1 MKEGLVLRLKVAVD
15 VGGTFTDLV
24 AVNVETGELFKIKA
38 HSTPR
43 SPEKGFLEAVKTLLK
58 QVDDAS
64 VDLVVHVNTVGTN
77 LFRGQLGLRIPK
89 TVSVTTKGFRD
100 VLEIGRQNRPELY
113 NVFYKRPD
121 PIVPRERRFEV
132 SERVDSRGVV
142 LTPIDEKELE
152 KTAEAMREVGVES
165 VAVCFLNSYVNPVNE
180 QKAKQFFANILQT
193 PVFAS
198 YEVDP
203 EHREYE
209 RFSTTVVNA
218 ALAPVV
224 ARYLSAVTEGLR
236 EMKVNSPVYIM
247 SSAGGLVD
255 VEEAVSRPVAC
266 IESGPAAGVIGA
278 ARMAELTDFRKVI
291 SFDMGGTTAK
301 AGVVVDGLP
310 ATVPEIEVGGRV
322 HMGRVVKGSGYPVR
336 FPSIDLAEVSA
347 GGGTI
352 ITVDKSGSLSVG
364 PLSAGADPGPACYG
378 LGGTMPTVTDAN
390 LLLGRVE
397 HLLGGAMKLDKGLA
411 EKAMRKVAEQ
421 LRVSTVD
428 CAWSSLVLVNLQMAR
443 AIHIVTLE
451 RGLDPSE
458 FVLFAFGG
466 AGPMHAAELAEEIG
480 VSTVVIPPSPGLFS
494 SLGLLMTDMRYS
506 YVKGFVKILE
516 PGDETFIEEKFREL
530 ETTAYNS
537 LRNKID
543 LKQFHIIRSVDLRYY
558 GQGYEIEV
566 EVSKPF
572 SLRETVEKFEKLHT
586 SIYGYGHP
594 GEKIE
599 ATAVRVAFI
608 IPSGKTK
615 LAKPAVSQKPVAKGV
630 RKVFFRDGFHET
642 GVLTRE
648 ILGDGFE
655 AEGPLIVEEYDST
668 TVVPPG
674 WRLSVDETGIMVLRK

>member
-1 MKEGLVLRLKVAVD
+1 MEVLVVRLKVAVD

-24 AVNVETGELFKIKA
+24 AVNLETGELFKVKV

-43 SPEKGFLEAVKTLLK
+43 APEKGFLEAVKTLLK
-58 QVDDAS
+58 QVDDPS
-64 VDLVVHVNTVGTN
+64 VELVVHVNTVGTN
-77 LFRGQLGLRIPK
+77 LFRGQLGLRLPK
-89 TVSVTTKGFRD
+89 TALVTTKGFRD

-113 NVFYKRPD
+113 NIFYRRPD
-121 PIVPRERRFEV
+121 PVVPRERRFEV
-132 SERVDSRGVV
+132 LERVDSDGVV
-142 LTPIDEKELE
+142 LTPVDENELA
-152 KTAEAMREVGVES
+152 KVADVMREIGVES
-165 VAVCFLNSYVNPVNE
+165 LAVCFLNSYVNPVNE
-180 QKAKQFFANILQT
+180 QKAKQFLTKILPA

-198 YEVDP
+198 HEVDP

-236 EMKVNSPVYIM
+236 EIGVYSPVHIM
-247 SSAGGLVD
+247 SSSGGLVD

-278 ARMAELTDFRKVI
+278 ARMAEMTGFRKVI

-352 ITVDKSGSLSVG
+352 ITVDSSGSLMVG

-397 HLLGGAMKLDKGLA
+397 HLLGGAMKLDQTLA
-411 EKAMRKVAEQ
+411 EKAMKKVAEQ
-421 LRVSTVD
+421 LRVSVLD
-428 CAWSSLVLVNLQMAR
+428 CAWYSLVLVNLQMAR

-480 VSTVVIPPSPGLFS
+480 VSTVVVPPSPGLFS

-506 YVKGFVKILE
+506 YVKGFVKLLE
-516 PGDETFIEEKFREL
+516 PGDEHLIEEKFREL

-543 LKQFHIIRSVDLRYY
+543 IKQFRVIRRIDMRYY

-572 SLRETVEKFEKLHT
+572 SLRKAVEKFEMLHS
-586 SIYGYGHP
+586 SIYGYGHA

-599 ATAVRVAFI
+599 ATAVRVALI
-608 IPSGKTK
+608 IPSGHTK
-615 LAKPAVSQKPVAKGV
+615 LKSAVSRRSVEKRV

-642 GVLTRE
+642 VVLRRE
-648 ILGDGFE
+648 LLGSGFE

-668 TVVPPG
+668 TVVPPE
-674 WRLSVDETGIMVLRK
+674 WRLSVDETGCMVLRK